1 MAWNGVGLVLVEL
14 KKLED
19 ARNAYGRAIQAK
31 PNYAEAHYNLSF
43 VLSNLGDYEGA
54 LKATKRALE
63 IDPYYVPQKFEL
75 AIDLEFEDPEFT
87 IVPDLGGDKR
97 TDGSVEEFALDT
109 RRARFAVHRARAGR
123 AAAARRRR
131 PPERPTPRPPT
142 ICRRACS
149 IARRRR
155 RAECSR
161 AAATRS
167 KA

>member
-63 IDPYYVPQKFEL
+63 IDPYYVQQKFEL
-75 AIDLEFEDPEFT
+75 AIDLEFEDPT
-87 IVPDLGGDKR
+87 VRD
-97 TDGSVEEFALDT
+97 
-109 RRARFAVHRARAGR
+109 RA
-123 AAAARRRR
+123 
-131 PPERPTPRPPT
+131 
-142 ICRRACS
+142 
-149 IARRRR
+149 
-155 RAECSR
+155 
-161 AAATRS
+161 
-167 KA
+167 